1 MVLQAN
7 PKYWGTA
14 HKPATQNVVI
24 RFLTDDNA
32 AVNALK
38 SGDVDVLSPVNAT
51 LAKSL
56 DASTYTVSAADGSD
70 KFVLAF
76 NCTNAK
82 LKDSASVRP
91 SATPSTTRR
100 LSPPEATS
108 TTRSAVRSR
117 PSTPVTRT

>member
-1 MVLQAN
+1 MFDKNAKYNAKTEAVGSGPYTVESFDSASKMVLKAN

-56 DASTYTVSAADGSD
+56 DAST
-70 KFVLAF
+70 
-76 NCTNAK
+76 
-82 LKDSASVRP
+82 
-91 SATPSTTRR
+91 
-100 LSPPEATS
+100 
-108 TTRSAVRSR
+108 
-117 PSTPVTRT
+117 

>member
-1 MVLQAN
+1 MVLKAN
-7 PKYWGTA
+7 PKYCWGTA

-38 SGDVDVLSPVNAT
+38 AVTSTLSPVNAT

-76 NCTNAK
+76 NCTNDK
-82 LKDSASVRP
+82 LKRQACP
-91 SATPSTTRR
+91 SGHSIRHQPQGDHR
-100 LSPPEATS
+100 LT
-108 TTRSAVRSR
+108 
-117 PSTPVTRT
+117 